1 MTTNTVQFTPEQIV
15 QHYYRALNARQPA
28 LAAPFLAEDVVRI
41 GVMAT
46 DGPPH
51 RTQGKIALLA
61 RMQRIV
67 DDNGALT
74 VYNVQ
79 AAGNTI
85 TCSVQIATDTMR
97 REKIAPLEEN
107 AEFLIQ
113 DGRIKSYRVVST
125 PEAMAKIK
133 ATTH

>member
-1 MTTNTVQFTPEQIV
+1 MTTVTNQFTPEQIV
-15 QHYYRALNARQPA
+15 QHYYAALNTRQPA
-28 LAAPFLAEDVVRI
+28 LVAPFLAEDVVRI
-41 GVMAT
+41 GVMAN
-46 DGPPH
+46 DAPPH
-51 RTQGKIALLA
+51 RTQGKTALLA

-79 AAGNTI
+79 AAGNRV
-85 TCSVQIATDTMR
+85 TCSVRIATDTMR

-107 AEFLIQ
+107 AEFLVQ
-113 DGRIKSYRVVST
+113 DGQIKSYRVVST
-125 PEAMAKIK
+125 PESMAKIK

>member
-1 MTTNTVQFTPEQIV
+1 MTTGTNKFTPEQIV
-15 QHYYRALNARQPA
+15 QHYYTALNTRQPT
-28 LAAPFLAEDVVRI
+28 LVAPFLAEDVVRI

-46 DGPPH
+46 DAPPH
-51 RTQGKIALLA
+51 LTQGKTALLA

-79 AAGNTI
+79 TAGDTVS
-85 TCSVQIATDTMR
+85 CSVQIATDTIR
-97 REKIAPLEEN
+97 REKIAPLEERV
-107 AEFLIQ
+107 EFLIQ
-113 DGRIKSYRVVST
+113 DGQIQSYRVVST
-125 PEAMAKIK
+125 PASMAKIK

>member
-1 MTTNTVQFTPEQIV
+1 
-15 QHYYRALNARQPA
+15 
-28 LAAPFLAEDVVRI
+28 
-41 GVMAT
+41 
-46 DGPPH
+46 
-51 RTQGKIALLA
+51 
-61 RMQRIV
+61 
-67 DDNGALT
+67 
-74 VYNVQ
+74 
-79 AAGNTI
+79 
-85 TCSVQIATDTMR
+85 MR